1 MSSLHIGNVTL
12 DNRIIVGPMAGI
24 SNPSFRAI
32 AVRFG
37 AALIYS
43 EMISDKAIVF
53 KNRKTIKMTEVLEEE
68 RPLSLQLFGSDPE
81 TMVQAARYMDKNTN
95 CDIIDIN
102 MGCPVRKVVNTG
114 AGSAMMKDPQRSFE
128 IVKAIVENVDKP
140 VTVKMRS
147 GWDEQHINVL
157 EVAKL
162 MEQAGVAAVAVH
174 PRTRTQFYS
183 GRSDWSLIRDV
194 KMALQIPVIGNG
206 DIRSIEDIAQMEKET
221 GCDFFMIARG
231 CLGNPWLISQ
241 AVRFDRYGEI
251 TEAPDYNERLDQC
264 LDHARSL
271 LEAKGEKTAIK
282 EMRAHACWYVST
294 LPNANRCKAK
304 INFMNT
310 MADLEKIMSEYRNA
324 ISSGDFVY
332 FMEDDRI

>member
-1 MSSLHIGNVTL
+1 MGNLSIGNVKL

-32 AVRFG
+32 AKRFG

-43 EMISDKAIVF
+43 EMTSDKAIVF
-53 KNRKTIKMTEVLEEE
+53 KNRKTIKMTEVLPEE

-81 TMVQAARYMDKNTN
+81 TMVKAAVFMDKNTD

-114 AGSAMMKDPQRSFE
+114 AGSAMMKDPQHSYE
-128 IVKAIVENVDKP
+128 IIKAIVDNVDKP

-157 EVAKL
+157 EVAKM
-162 MEQAGVAAVAVH
+162 MEKAGVSAVAIH

-183 GRSDWSLIRDV
+183 GRSDWSLIRNV
-194 KMALQIPVIGNG
+194 KMALSIPVIGNG
-206 DIRSIEDIAQMEKET
+206 DLRSVEDIIRMEKET
-221 GCDFFMIARG
+221 GCDFFMLARG
-231 CLGNPWLISQ
+231 TLGNPWLIDQ
-241 AVRFDRYGEI
+241 AVRYDTTGEVV
-251 TEAPDYNERLDQC
+251 EAPDYNQRLDQC
-264 LDHARSL
+264 LEHAHAL
-271 LEAKGEKTAIK
+271 MEAKGEKTAIK
-282 EMRAHACWYVST
+282 EMRAHACWYVAT

-324 ISSGDFVY
+324 ISTDDFVY

>member
-1 MSSLHIGNVTL
+1 MSNLQIGNVTL
-12 DNRIIVGPMAGI
+12 KNRIIVGPMAGI
-24 SNPSFRAI
+24 SNPSFRVI
-32 AVRFG
+32 AKRFG

-53 KNRKTIKMTEVLEEE
+53 KNRKTLKMTEVLEEE
-68 RPLSLQLFGSDPE
+68 RPLTLQLFGYDLES
-81 TMVQAARYMDKNTN
+81 MVKAAVFMDQNTS

-114 AGSAMMKDPQRSFE
+114 AGSAMMKEPQHSYE
-128 IVKAIVENVDKP
+128 VVKAIVDSVNKP

-147 GWDEQHINVL
+147 GWNDSSINVV
-157 EVAKL
+157 EVAQL

-183 GRSDWSLIRDV
+183 GHSDWSLIREV
-194 KMALQIPVIGNG
+194 KQRLNIPVIGNG
-206 DIRSIEDIAQMEKET
+206 DLKTVEDIKKMEEET
-221 GCDFFMIARG
+221 GCDFFMLARG
-231 CLGNPWLISQ
+231 TLGNPWLIQQ
-241 AVRFDRYGEI
+241 AVTYDTTGEML
-251 TEAPDYNERLDQC
+251 ELPDYNERLDQC

-271 LEAKGEKTAIK
+271 IRDKGEKTAIK

-294 LPNANRCKAK
+294 LPNANKCKAK

-310 MADLEKIMSEYRNA
+310 MDDLEKIIYEYRNA
-324 ISSGDFVY
+324 IKTDDFVY
-332 FMEDDRI
+332 FLEEN